1 MLLKIVGIFLLGM
14 VIAVVA
20 AIVAGFVF
28 VGGIGLVVFVLKYA
42 ILFLVVYL
50 ILRGLGLIPKKNTQ
64 NEREV

>member
-14 VIAVVA
+14 VIAVVV

-28 VGGIGLVVFVLKYA
+28 VGGIGLVAFVLKYA

-50 ILRGLGLIPKKNTQ
+50 ILRGLGLIPKKNIQ